1 MDIYLIRHGET
12 EYNKQKRLQGVG
24 DIPLNARGIEL
35 AEKTAEGLREISFD
49 KIYTSPLIRAKK
61 TAEIIRGDRNIEII
75 PTEGLMEISFGDYEG
90 LTVAEGCYNIPDPD
104 FRNFF
109 DAPDRYH
116 TPPGGES
123 IEHLRERTTS
133 FMRQVMNDL
142 ENEGK
147 TILMAS
153 HGAAIRGILSGL
165 QGLPVA
171 QFWSG
176 GVHKNC
182 AVTLLHVEDGNFEI
196 VFENRVY
203 Y

>member
-1 MDIYLIRHGET
+1 M
-12 EYNKQKRLQGVG
+12 
-24 DIPLNARGIEL
+24 
-35 AEKTAEGLREISFD
+35 
-49 KIYTSPLIRAKK
+49 
-61 TAEIIRGDRNIEII
+61 
-75 PTEGLMEISFGDYEG
+75 
-90 LTVAEGCYNIPDPD
+90 AEGCYNIPDPD

-182 AVTLLHVEDGNFEI
+182 AVTLLHAEDGNFEI

>member
-12 EYNKQKRLQGVG
+12 DYNKQKRLQGVG

-35 AEKTAEGLREISFD
+35 AEKTAKGLRDIPFD

-61 TAEIIRGDRNIEII
+61 TAEIIRGDRKIEII
-75 PTEGLMEISFGDYEG
+75 PVRGLIEISFGDYEG
-90 LTVAEGCYNIPDPD
+90 LTILKEHYNIPDPD
-104 FRNFF
+104 FCNFF
-109 DAPDRYH
+109 NAPQRYH

-123 IEHLRERTTS
+123 IEQLRERTTS
-133 FMRQVMNDL
+133 FMRQVMNDP

-165 QGLPVA
+165 QGLPIA
-171 QFWSG
+171 QFWDG

-182 AVTLLHVEDGNFEI
+182 AVTLIRAEKENFEI
-196 VFENRVY
+196 VFENKVY
-203 Y
+203 A